1 MINWL
6 ALVAAAALIAIWAVY
21 PLAVAAVARFRTS
34 RPVVETVPAPTVS
47 VVIATRE
54 LGDALT
60 ARVGNCLG
68 AAYDAPMLDVVVGVD
83 GVADVAAV
91 EARLRAE
98 WGPRV
103 RVLLGDAPGG
113 KAATLNAAVRA
124 ARGDALVFTD
134 VHQQFEPGTIRALVA
149 RLADPT
155 VGVVSG
161 SLSLREDESGR
172 RGIVGYYWRY
182 ERWLRRA
189 EARVHSSVGVTGA
202 VYTVRRAL
210 GSPLPAGLI
219 LDDVFVPMQV
229 VLRGSRVAWAEDA
242 RAVDLR
248 RPSPRQEYR
257 RKVRTLTG
265 VIQLCAWFPALLHP
279 FRNPVWLQFV
289 FHKVLR
295 LATPYLV
302 LAIGI
307 WFGARVGA
315 AVGRAGLAAIVGAT
329 LGGGILLEAW
339 RRWRQGAERGFF
351 AEALLLQAA
360 VVVATF
366 NGLRRRWKVWQ

>member
-1 MINWL
+1 MIDWL

-21 PLAVAAVARFRTS
+21 PLAVAAVARFRAS

-60 ARVGNCLG
+60 ARVGNCFG

-83 GVADVAAV
+83 GVADVTVV

-103 RVLLGDAPGG
+103 QVLLGDAPGG
-113 KAATLNAAVRA
+113 KAATLNAAVRV

-134 VHQQFEPGTIRALVA
+134 AHQRFEPGTIRALVA
-149 RLADPT
+149 RLADPA

-161 SLSLREDESGR
+161 SLRLREDESGR
-172 RGIVGYYWRY
+172 GRIVDYYWRY
-182 ERWLRRA
+182 ERWLRRC

-202 VYTVRRAL
+202 VYAVRRAL
-210 GSPLPAGLI
+210 WSPLPAGLI

-265 VIQLCAWFPALLHP
+265 VIQLCAWVPALLHP

-302 LAIGI
+302 LSIGV

-315 AVGRAGLAAIVGAT
+315 VVGRAGLAAVAAT
-329 LGGGILLEAW
+329 LGGGLLLEAW
-339 RRWRQGAERGFF
+339 RQRRLGAERGFF